1 LRVKLF
7 SKFLHLA
14 FKVTQ
19 LSRLF
24 CLILFILIGPG
35 LYAQQ
40 LFTGIVVDS
49 AKLTNLADV
58 HISVK
63 KSGKVTA
70 SSASG
75 NFMIYAQKTDTLVF
89 TAIGYVPT
97 EIPLFFEEDVLF
109 VMMREDRIW
118 LNEVIIKS
126 TRLYPNK
133 IEERTKK
140 APRTMSALEGVFS
153 PFDYFWSLEREK
165 RKLTKIVEENNRTQ
179 TFRQVITDPD
189 VKKIMMDEY
198 EVTEET
204 YYQLVVKFNQQQ
216 SHVHYFTDPDAIM
229 EALHSFFE
237 KSVSQ

>member
-1 LRVKLF
+1 M
-7 SKFLHLA
+7 
-14 FKVTQ
+14 Q
-19 LSRLF
+19 
-24 CLILFILIGPG
+24 
-35 LYAQQ
+35 AQQ

-49 AKLTNLADV
+49 AKLTNLPDV

-70 SSASG
+70 SSPTG
-75 NFMIYAQKTDTLVF
+75 NFMIYAQKTDTLIF
-89 TAIGYVPT
+89 TVIGYVAV
-97 EIPLFFEEDVLF
+97 ELPLFFEEDALF
-109 VMMREDRIW
+109 VMMREDKIW
-118 LNEVIIKS
+118 LNEVVIKS

-133 IEERTKK
+133 IEERTKT
-140 APRTMSALEGVFS
+140 APRTMSPLEGVFS

-179 TFRQVITDPD
+179 TYRQVITDPD
-189 VKKIMMDEY
+189 VKKIMIDEY
-198 EVTEET
+198 DISEEI

-237 KSVSQ
+237 KSLTLK